1 MSDGNVIRFDKK
13 SFFGVAE
20 FNGSKVYRKIMISD
34 GVLTIEDYSKL
45 QILRPYK
52 SWGEKKSGVKRQFSK
67 GYKRIS
73 DE

>member
-1 MSDGNVIRFDKK
+1 
-13 SFFGVAE
+13 
-20 FNGSKVYRKIMISD
+20 MISD

-52 SWGEKKSGVKRQFSK
+52 SWGEKKSGVKKQFSK